1 MISSDVYVIF
11 TYDLQQ
17 SSSICHPR
25 RQGQQMQ
32 LTLISPAAISCR
44 LLNGSSIA
52 MLMGDVPAVNAAAG
66 AGRMYTM

>member
-1 MISSDVYVIF
+1 
-11 TYDLQQ
+11 
-17 SSSICHPR
+17 
-25 RQGQQMQ
+25 MQ

-44 LLNGSSIA
+44 LLKGSSIA